1 MTKNTELSLSKYL
14 SELNWGLDA
23 QILVNRINNN
33 LQKDSVVIV
42 TTSFGMTED
51 ATKTTKR
58 SPMGVNLLSKYYYDI
73 IIMENALYDDL
84 KTRMNKVPLYDF
96 ADLDNPVPKEGYIR
110 IRKFEVGTNILKQG
124 EYILKPITI
133 EYEEVIN
140 YG

>member
-1 MTKNTELSLSKYL
+1 MRKNTELSLSKYL

-84 KTRMNKVPLYDF
+84 KTRVNKVPLYDF